1 MMKRAIRLSADV
13 RRRTLLG
20 MAAAVAAVGLAAG
33 GSAVAQ
39 KSGGPDIV
47 LVNGRIATVDD
58 QFRFVQA
65 LAITGER
72 ITAAGSNGD
81 IRRLAAPA
89 TRIIDLEGRTVI
101 PGLIDNHSHWI
112 RAAEHN
118 ELRFDGITSRR
129 QALKLLADRVR
140 ATPPGEWIAVLG
152 GWSEEQFL
160 DEARGFP
167 TAEID
172 AIAPNHPVVLQS
184 VYNHSYLNTAALRAA
199 KIDESTPNP
208 PNGMIEK
215 DAGGR
220 LTGVVRGAG
229 GVAFVAAKIPLKDR
243 DAWLENTRRLVA
255 DLNSMGIT
263 AWMDAGGRGMS
274 ARHYEPY
281 AELLRRGELNVRVY
295 WTTIRQPA
303 TPEQVDKVVAEI
315 PSIRPFQGN
324 DMMNH
329 VGFGES
335 LYGPATTQLLR
346 KTGNPQ
352 PAAIAQAMRIVRAL
366 AERGIY
372 LNAHVEMEDSINAFL
387 DGYEKIAQDFPIR
400 GLRWSYS
407 HLDQVTNAQLD
418 RMKRLGMTAQI
429 HTRPLIQGVLM
440 HRVHGERAW
449 EMPPFRRIQDS
460 GILWGL
466 GSDAT
471 AVTTSNPFY
480 SLGFAVTGKMV
491 GGHHVN
497 RSTVTREEA
506 LIAHTRSNAFIVF
519 QESNLGSL
527 TPGRYAD
534 LLVLD
539 RDYFRVPADQIKDI
553 RPLIT
558 MVNGR
563 IVHDAM
569 PR

>member
-1 MMKRAIRLSADV
+1 MKRAIRLSADI

-20 MAAAVAAVGLAAG
+20 MVAAVVAVGLAAG

-81 IRRLAAPA
+81 IRRLASPA

-315 PSIRPFQGN
+315 PTLRPFQGN

>member
-1 MMKRAIRLSADV
+1 MKRSTPQTTDIG
-13 RRRTLLG
+13 RRALL
-20 MAAAVAAVGLAAG
+20 AVAAAGFLLAG

-39 KSGGPDIV
+39 KSGAPDTV

-72 ITAAGSNGD
+72 ITATGSNSE
-81 IRRLAAPA
+81 IRRMAAPT
-89 TRIIDLEGRTVI
+89 TRIVDLGGRTVI

-118 ELRFDGITSRR
+118 ELRFDGVTSRR
-129 QALKLLADRVR
+129 QALKLLAERVR
-140 ATPPGEWIAVLG
+140 TTPAGEWIAVLG

-160 DEARGFP
+160 DEPRGFP

-199 KIDESTPNP
+199 KIDETTPNP

-243 DAWLENTRRLVA
+243 DAWLENTRRLVTE
-255 DLNSMGIT
+255 LNAMGIT
-263 AWMDAGGRGMS
+263 AWLDAGGRGMS

-315 PSIRPFQGN
+315 PTLRPFQGN

-346 KTGNPQ
+346 KGGNFSPQ
-352 PAAIAQAMRIVRAL
+352 AVEQAMRIVRAV
-366 AERGIY
+366 AERGMY
-372 LNAHVEMEDSINAFL
+372 LNAHVEMEDAIDAFL
-387 DGYEKIAQDFPIR
+387 DGYEKIAREVPIR

-449 EMPPFRRIQDS
+449 EMPPFRRVQDS

-480 SLGFAVTGKMV
+480 SLAFAVTGKMV

-497 RSTVTREEA
+497 RSTITREEA

-569 PR
+569 PRQ